1 MPPPI
6 ILIAIGN
13 FWSVSLA
20 FPPISESESNLFLA
34 CWLTIVREV
43 DTVLGYVTSW

>member
-1 MPPPI
+1 MPPPM

-13 FWSVSLA
+13 FWSVSFA
-20 FPPISESESNLFLA
+20 CRPILGGKSNFFLA

-43 DTVLGYVTSW
+43 DTVLGYVTNW